1 MRIEIDIDDKYLNT
15 EVTIKSP
22 RLTQEIEKMI
32 SMMRMLDMQIA
43 VKKNDET
50 YLLDAGEIL
59 DIEAVERNTF
69 IYTEESTYESELKL
83 YELEQ
88 QLEEKDFIRISE
100 QSIINL
106 KKVKS
111 LKADINRK
119 IRVTLQNGE
128 QILVSRMYSDELRK
142 RLGVK

>member
-1 MRIEIDIDDKYLNT
+1 MRIEIDIDEKYSNT
-15 EVTIKSP
+15 EVIIKSP
-22 RLTQEIEKMI
+22 RLTEDIEKMI
-32 SMMRMLDMQIA
+32 SLMRLIDMQIA

-50 YLLDAGEIL
+50 FLLDAADIL
-59 DIEAVERNTF
+59 YIEAVERNTF
-69 IYTEESTYESELKL
+69 IYTEECTYESQFKL
-83 YELEQ
+83 YELERH
-88 QLEEKDFIRISE
+88 LEEKDFIRISK

-111 LKADINRK
+111 LKADLNRK

-142 RLGVK
+142 RLGIK

>member
-1 MRIEIDIDDKYLNT
+1 MAIYVLEYCSNIVSLLTLYYQ
-15 EVTIKSP
+15 KS
-22 RLTQEIEKMI
+22 K
-32 SMMRMLDMQIA
+32 
-43 VKKNDET
+43 
-50 YLLDAGEIL
+50 
-59 DIEAVERNTF
+59 
-69 IYTEESTYESELKL
+69 STYESELKL

-88 QLEEKDFIRISE
+88 QLEEKDFIRISK